1 MALCKAQGTL
11 PERDRKRELH
21 WKPTFD
27 PSLEEWQDHNWPPT
41 SRVLTNQW
49 SVTCHQ
55 GSGYK
60 GPRRLS
66 HSVNSKCRSSTY
78 LRSPR
83 RWTHT
88 HTHMFDRQ
96 YQLQNLENV
105 GVFFLKVYST
115 TGRRSSFIT
124 CQPAISSAQT
134 TERCS
139 WLPQTFLLCKFNDS
153 PSIHCAE
160 EKSYRHGFILN
171 YIKLGLSNH
180 PSASAGEK

>member
-1 MALCKAQGTL
+1 MTGSQLTSNLQGINQSVKCDL
-11 PERDRKRELH
+11 PSGEWLQRPSPPL
-21 WKPTFD
+21 TFCEFQVSFQHIS
-27 PSLEEWQDHNWPPT
+27 P
-41 SRVLTNQW
+41 
-49 SVTCHQ
+49 VT
-55 GSGYK
+55 
-60 GPRRLS
+60 PEM
-66 HSVNSKCRSSTY
+66 N
-78 LRSPR
+78 
-83 RWTHT
+83 THT

>member
-88 HTHMFDRQ
+88 HTHVRQ
-96 YQLQNLENV
+96 TVSATKLRKCWGFFFWRCTAPQGDVAPSLLASQPYHQHRPLNAVV
-105 GVFFLKVYST
+105 GCLKRFCFASSMTVQVFIVLK
-115 TGRRSSFIT
+115 RRVTDMDLFWT
-124 CQPAISSAQT
+124 
-134 TERCS
+134 
-139 WLPQTFLLCKFNDS
+139 
-153 PSIHCAE
+153 
-160 EKSYRHGFILN
+160 ILN
-171 YIKLGLSNH
+171 
-180 PSASAGEK
+180 